1 MNRVFP
7 SRDPTDNLRSTIDK
21 AVQEVRRIGWCV
33 LKDIIPAAET
43 DHIRK
48 RVLRVAAEVRG
59 GSGPDSGLINFE
71 QSFAAYLA
79 DPRILRLAEAFFG
92 PFVRISETAAVV
104 NHPDNPRGHWHSDWP
119 FNQGFAVRIQAPYPD
134 TLLHLGTLWSLTP
147 FSRSTG

>member
-48 RVLRVAAEVRG
+48 RVLRVAAEVREG
-59 GSGPDSGLINFE
+59 VGQTLGLINFE

-104 NHPDNPRGHWHSDWP
+104 NHPDNPR
-119 FNQGFAVRIQAPYPD
+119 D
-134 TLLHLGTLWSLTP
+134 TGTLTGPSTKASPFGFKPLTQTP
-147 FSRSTG
+147 CFISALSGA